1 MDVCRLIELDIDIC
15 RLMGIDC
22 EKPLATAP
30 ELEEPLASGTMKC
43 LARGSSQTEQR
54 ISATESGPPCSMPA
68 AMHVSHTHVPPIFN
82 LLNTIRFPSDVC
94 ALDARSGFLR
104 FFNLYDKS

>member
-15 RLMGIDC
+15 RLMGIHC
-22 EKPLATAP
+22 EKLLATAP
-30 ELEEPLASGTMKC
+30 ELEEPLAAGTMKC

-68 AMHVSHTHVPPIFN
+68 AMHVSHTHVPAILGFRYRCAP
-82 LLNTIRFPSDVC
+82 LKTIC
-94 ALDARSGFLR
+94 FLIPGPAK
-104 FFNLYDKS
+104 NHWVWY